1 MKTYIASFLGMFIS
15 CVMYG
20 TAMVSAQTTTASPD
34 TTPSMELRR
43 IGLAD
48 LNGVLRAADAN
59 VKVRELLDVQ
69 RQKFQ
74 SEFSKV
80 EAELQQTERDLMSK
94 RELLSAEEYD
104 KQIKAFQARVT
115 RLQKNIQKQRQS
127 IDNAYQKA
135 QSDIRAEAVSVITE
149 IASELQLD
157 LVLQRDSSLIFLP
170 HLNISEE
177 VLKRLNERTKNA
189 RIEIEVQNHS
199 RNRRWFDAG

>member
-1 MKTYIASFLGMFIS
+1 MKTYIASFLVAFIG
-15 CVMYG
+15 CVMCG
-20 TAMVSAQTTTASPD
+20 TVMVSAQTTTASPD
-34 TTPSMELRR
+34 TTPSMEVRR

-115 RLQKNIQKQRQS
+115 RLQQDIQKQRQS

-135 QSDIRAEAVSVITE
+135 QSDIRAEAISVITE
-149 IASELQLD
+149 IASEMQLD
-157 LVLQRDSSLIFLP
+157 MVLQRDSSLIFLP

-189 RIEIEVQNHS
+189 RIEIEVQKPQS
-199 RNRRWFDAG
+199 Q

>member
-1 MKTYIASFLGMFIS
+1 MKTYIASFVGVFIG
-15 CVMYG
+15 CVMCG
-20 TAMVSAQTTTASPD
+20 TAMVSAQTTTASTD
-34 TTPSMELRR
+34 TTPSMEVRR

-94 RELLSAEEYD
+94 RELLSADEYD
-104 KQIKAFQARVT
+104 KQIKSFQARVT
-115 RLQKNIQKQRQS
+115 RLQQDIQKQRQS

-135 QSDIRAEAVSVITE
+135 QSNIRAEAISVITE
-149 IASELQLD
+149 IASEMQLD

-189 RIEIEVQNHS
+189 RIEIEVQKPQS
-199 RNRRWFDAG
+199 Q

>member
-1 MKTYIASFLGMFIS
+1 MKKYIASFLGAFIG
-15 CVMYG
+15 CVISG
-20 TAMVSAQTTTASPD
+20 AAMVSAQTTTAAPD
-34 TTPSMELRR
+34 TTPSMEVRR

-59 VKVRELLDVQ
+59 VKVRELLDMQ

-115 RLQKNIQKQRQS
+115 RLQQDIQKQRQS

-135 QSDIRAEAVSVITE
+135 QSDIRGEAISVITE

-170 HLNISEE
+170 HLNISDE
-177 VLKRLNERTKNA
+177 VLKRLNKRTKNA
-189 RIEIEVQNHS
+189 RIEIEVQEPQS
-199 RNRRWFDAG
+199 Q

>member
-1 MKTYIASFLGMFIS
+1 MKTYIVAFLGALIG
-15 CVMYG
+15 CVMCG
-20 TAMVSAQTTTASPD
+20 TAMVSAQTITAAPD
-34 TTPSMELRR
+34 TTPSMEVRR

-59 VKVRELLDVQ
+59 VKVRELLDVH

-115 RLQKNIQKQRQS
+115 RLQQDIQKKRQS

-135 QSDIRAEAVSVITE
+135 QSDIRAEAISVITE
-149 IASELQLD
+149 IASELRLD
-157 LVLQRDSSLIFLP
+157 LVLKRDSSLIFLP
-170 HLNISEE
+170 HLNISDE

-189 RIEIEVQNHS
+189 RIEIEVQEPQS
-199 RNRRWFDAG
+199 Q

>member
-1 MKTYIASFLGMFIS
+1 MKTYIASFLGAFIG
-15 CVMYG
+15 CVMCG
-20 TAMVSAQTTTASPD
+20 TAMVSAQTTTALPD
-34 TTPSMELRR
+34 TTPSMEVRR

-80 EAELQQTERDLMSK
+80 ETELQQTERDLMSK
-94 RELLSAEEYD
+94 RELLSTEEYD
-104 KQIKAFQARVT
+104 KQIKSFQARVT
-115 RLQKNIQKQRQS
+115 RLQQDIQKQRQS

-135 QSDIRAEAVSVITE
+135 QSNIRAEAISVITE
-149 IASELQLD
+149 IASEMQLD

-189 RIEIEVQNHS
+189 RIEIEVQKPQS
-199 RNRRWFDAG
+199 Q

>member
-1 MKTYIASFLGMFIS
+1 MKTYNASFLGAFIG
-15 CVMYG
+15 CVMCG
-20 TAMVSAQTTTASPD
+20 TAMVSAQTTTASSD
-34 TTPSMELRR
+34 TTPSMEVRR

-69 RQKFQ
+69 RQIFQ

-80 EAELQQTERDLMSK
+80 ESELQQTERDLMSK

-115 RLQKNIQKQRQS
+115 RLQQDIQKQRQS

-135 QSDIRAEAVSVITE
+135 QSDIRAKAISVITE
-149 IASELQLD
+149 IASEMQLD

-189 RIEIEVQNHS
+189 RIEIEVQKPQS
-199 RNRRWFDAG
+199 Q

>member
-1 MKTYIASFLGMFIS
+1 MKIYIVAFWGALIG
-15 CVMYG
+15 CVMCG
-20 TAMVSAQTTTASPD
+20 TVMVSAQTTTATPD
-34 TTPSMELRR
+34 TTPAMEVRR

-94 RELLSAEEYD
+94 RELLSAEEYE

-115 RLQKNIQKQRQS
+115 RLQQDIQKKRQS

-149 IASELQLD
+149 IASELRLD
-157 LVLQRDSSLIFLP
+157 LVLKRDSSLIFLP
-170 HLNISEE
+170 HLNISDE

-189 RIEIEVQNHS
+189 RIEIEVQEPKS
-199 RNRRWFDAG
+199 Q

>member
-1 MKTYIASFLGMFIS
+1 MKKYIASFLGAFIG
-15 CVMYG
+15 CVISG
-20 TAMVSAQTTTASPD
+20 TAMVSAQTTTAAPD
-34 TTPSMELRR
+34 TTTSMEVRR

-59 VKVRELLDVQ
+59 VKVRELLDMQ

-115 RLQKNIQKQRQS
+115 RLQQDIQKQRQS
-127 IDNAYQKA
+127 YDNAYQKA
-135 QSDIRAEAVSVITE
+135 QSDIRGEAISVITE

-170 HLNISEE
+170 HLNISDE
-177 VLKRLNERTKNA
+177 VLKRLNKRTKNA
-189 RIEIEVQNHS
+189 RIEIEVQEPQS
-199 RNRRWFDAG
+199 Q

>member
-1 MKTYIASFLGMFIS
+1 MKTYIVALLGALIG
-15 CVMYG
+15 CVMCG

-34 TTPSMELRR
+34 TTPSMDVRR

-104 KQIKAFQARVT
+104 KQIKVFQARVT
-115 RLQKNIQKQRQS
+115 RLQQDIQKKRQS

-135 QSDIRAEAVSVITE
+135 QSDIRAEAISVITE
-149 IASELQLD
+149 IASELRLD
-157 LVLQRDSSLIFLP
+157 LVLKRDSSLIFLP

-189 RIEIEVQNHS
+189 RIEIEVQKPQS
-199 RNRRWFDAG
+199 Q